1 MRDRGKTLEMYGG
14 EESGLCCRKHPTQAS
29 GGICALC
36 LKDKLSKLVCSDC
49 GEQRP
54 PSCSCS
60 EAASSSSNNTTNKD
74 IAKAAGTV
82 DVGSAGRIS
91 FLIESDN
98 VVDLRTG
105 VVGGGQVQCDVKS
118 RPAKPDAIVLLK
130 RSKSVACTTT
140 TPPPTTPPLVAR
152 TPPPLQSSLVT
163 AALAGDSK
171 VCASDNTAKRSS
183 FWSFLYFIKSKP
195 TSTKNNNNRNKKID
209 QPNHE
214 LVGSHRPA
222 DQGMVCSRPTKEE
235 VAYKQQEVLCS
246 RPTKQRLA
254 SRKAR
259 EPGLLDFVDEISPRT
274 ATLGVVNKRP
284 TEHRSEQE
292 IPSAHPV
299 YESPLW
305 MLPRLFR
312 SRSVGCGRNSFSVDQ
327 DDISESGLKTEAK
340 GHTSA
345 YVDDKKA
352 AMTKAKSKQAKSRSP
367 RSVIVAATSA
377 DHMKIDKEERQAKAK
392 RQLSVKPKG
401 LFGGFGKSSATL
413 YGISSVVSDDGNQIS
428 GASAG
433 RSRGWGWAFSSPAR
447 IFKHKKPSRETSSNN
462 NNGFM
467 NQDTNMLSTSN
478 SADTALKGE

>member
-1 MRDRGKTLEMYGG
+1 MW
-14 EESGLCCRKHPTQAS
+14 
-29 GGICALC
+29 
-36 LKDKLSKLVCSDC
+36 
-49 GEQRP
+49 
-54 PSCSCS
+54 
-60 EAASSSSNNTTNKD
+60 
-74 IAKAAGTV
+74 
-82 DVGSAGRIS
+82 
-91 FLIESDN
+91 
-98 VVDLRTG
+98 
-105 VVGGGQVQCDVKS
+105 
-118 RPAKPDAIVLLK
+118 PAKPDAIVLLK

-171 VCASDNTAKRSS
+171 ACRSG
-183 FWSFLYFIKSKP
+183 
-195 TSTKNNNNRNKKID
+195 D
-209 QPNHE
+209 
-214 LVGSHRPA
+214 
-222 DQGMVCSRPTKEE
+222 
-235 VAYKQQEVLCS
+235 
-246 RPTKQRLA
+246 
-254 SRKAR
+254 
-259 EPGLLDFVDEISPRT
+259 GLLDFVDEISPRT

-413 YGISSVVSDDGNQIS
+413 IQICFPLLIQLILLLKES
-428 GASAG
+428 E
-433 RSRGWGWAFSSPAR
+433 RG
-447 IFKHKKPSRETSSNN
+447 
-462 NNGFM
+462 
-467 NQDTNMLSTSN
+467 
-478 SADTALKGE
+478 

>member
-60 EAASSSSNNTTNKD
+60 EAASSSSNNASSKD
-74 IAKAAGTV
+74 ISKATGTV

-91 FLIESDN
+91 FLIESEN
-98 VVDLRTG
+98 VADLRAG
-105 VVGGGQVQCDVKS
+105 VAGGEQVQCDVKS

-130 RSKSVACTTT
+130 RSKSVACTTA
-140 TPPPTTPPLVAR
+140 TPPQTASPLVAR
-152 TPPPLQSSLVT
+152 TPPPPESSLLT

-195 TSTKNNNNRNKKID
+195 TSTKKNHNGKNKKPD
-209 QPNHE
+209 QPKHE
-214 LVGSHRPA
+214 LVGSHRAA
-222 DQGMVCSRPTKEE
+222 DEGLVCSRPAKEE
-235 VAYKQQEVLCS
+235 LAYKQQEVLCS
-246 RPTKQRLA
+246 KPTKQRLA

-259 EPGLLDFVDEISPRT
+259 EAGLLDFADEISPRI
-274 ATLGVVNKRP
+274 ATHGVVNKRP
-284 TEHRSEQE
+284 TEHRSEQD
-292 IPSAHPV
+292 ITSVHPV

-340 GHTSA
+340 GHMSA

-352 AMTKAKSKQAKSRSP
+352 VKVKSKQAKSRSP
-367 RSVIVAATSA
+367 RSVVVTAASV
-377 DHMKIDKEERQAKAK
+377 DHLKIDKEEQQTKAK
-392 RQLSVKPKG
+392 RQLSVRPKG
-401 LFGGFGKSSATL
+401 FLEDLGKTVQHFMVCPPLFLMMGTRLQGQVLVGAEVGVGHSPVQQESSSIRSL
-413 YGISSVVSDDGNQIS
+413 PGNQLIS
-428 GASAG
+428 TIMGS
-433 RSRGWGWAFSSPAR
+433 
-447 IFKHKKPSRETSSNN
+447 
-462 NNGFM
+462 
-467 NQDTNMLSTSN
+467 
-478 SADTALKGE
+478 